1 MYAIDDDWSGI
12 RPAVPPSGKL
22 FRVTADRADDHPLVR
37 LERWRAPHIDDDR
50 CRRAAE
56 ALVEIIR

>member
-1 MYAIDDDWSGI
+1 MYAIDDSRSAI

-22 FRVTADRADDHPLVR
+22 FRVTADRADDHPLVGI
-37 LERWRAPHIDDDR
+37 ERWRAPCIDDNR
-50 CRRAAE
+50 CGGAAE